1 MQDFFM
7 LEEKA
12 DLGSEERRN
21 LARPEG
27 FEPPTLR
34 SEVSPDPERPET
46 GRKRSLIFQGFSLFG
61 FRSLY
66 LVSCSYGNKNGNIFG
81 NSIEPPVRLL
91 STHLIHI
98 PGRGHTDL
106 NGKGISHLP

>member
-12 DLGSEERRN
+12 DLVSEERRN

-46 GRKRSLIFQGFSLFG
+46 GRKRSVIFQALSPFG
-61 FRSLY
+61 FGSVY
-66 LVSCSYGNKNGNIFG
+66 IIPWHCGNNRGNIFG
-81 NSIEPPVRLL
+81 NRIEAVRGGF
-91 STHLIHI
+91 SART
-98 PGRGHTDL
+98 
-106 NGKGISHLP
+106 